1 MRPER
6 QYLEE
11 MHPPPGELITG
22 WFGRDLL
29 VARLRAV
36 LAECVPLGYEDET
49 GFHFGM
55 KTRYCE
61 IPVNHLTDSR
71 ETARF

>member
-1 MRPER
+1 
-6 QYLEE
+6 
-11 MHPPPGELITG
+11 
-22 WFGRDLL
+22 
-29 VARLRAV
+29 
-36 LAECVPLGYEDET
+36 VPLGYEDET